1 MGALQSFLS
10 NFACPRGLGGRLVLN
25 AMNIGHEKG
34 AKIARGC
41 LQWQSNWSCLDIGC
55 GGGRNLQ
62 AMLSLCPDGQI
73 CGVDISEAAVQKSL
87 AHNREA
93 VKNGQ
98 LTVLKGDVHQLPFE
112 TNRFDMVT
120 AFETIYFWEQ
130 LPQAFKEVNRVL
142 KSKGQFLIMME
153 SAAVSSSWA
162 TRVPGMKVPDA
173 KIVRES
179 LIQAGFRSVTLFEN
193 TDPVIVFLAKK

>member
-1 MGALQSFLS
+1 
-10 NFACPRGLGGRLVLN
+10 
-25 AMNIGHEKG
+25 
-34 AKIARGC
+34 
-41 LQWQSNWSCLDIGC
+41 
-55 GGGRNLQ
+55 
-62 AMLSLCPDGQI
+62 
-73 CGVDISEAAVQKSL
+73 
-87 AHNREA
+87 
-93 VKNGQ
+93 
-98 LTVLKGDVHQLPFE
+98 
-112 TNRFDMVT
+112 MVT

-173 KIVRES
+173 KIIRES